1 MEGVEDASEEDELE
15 EDPSGAGTSEEDAF
29 DEDASEA
36 DASELDAFDED
47 DAVVVAAAALW
58 DDRAGS
64 LPEAS
69 CT

>member
-1 MEGVEDASEEDELE
+1 VEGVEDASEEDELE
-15 EDPSGAGTSEEDAF
+15 EDPS
-29 DEDASEA
+29 EA

-47 DAVVVAAAALW
+47 DAVGVAAAALW

-64 LPEAS
+64 WPEAS